1 MPEETDI
8 QLASVVS
15 RSPETLS
22 NSVDDETVLLDV
34 AKSSYYGLG
43 PVASHIWAAL
53 AEPVSVSAMVE
64 QLLEEYEVGREQ
76 CERDVLIFLRQLY
89 VAGLLLLRVP

>member
-1 MPEETDI
+1 MPAENDI
-8 QLASVVS
+8 QLNSVVS

-22 NSVDDETVLLDV
+22 NSIDDETVLLDM

-43 PVASHIWAAL
+43 PVASHIWKVIV
-53 AEPVSVSAMVE
+53 EPVRVGAVVD
-64 QLLEEYEVGREQ
+64 QLLDEYEVSRAQ

-89 VAGLLLLRVP
+89 VEGLLLVRVS

>member
-1 MPEETDI
+1 MPAESDI
-8 QLASVVS
+8 QLTSTVS

-43 PVASHIWAAL
+43 PVASRIWEVL
-53 AEPVSVSAMVE
+53 LEPVPVASLVS
-64 QLLEEYEVGREQ
+64 QLLDEYEVDREQ

-89 VAGLLLLRVP
+89 VAGLLLVRVP